1 VPGIYATGDI
11 AYGPKLLITAV
22 AAGQKAAR
30 SIDEY
35 LRGVS
40 IKTKKRGVMH
50 AVAGPKEYSMFGDY
64 DLLWRKEPPAIGA
77 RERKYDVSLVETGYG
92 GG

>member
-50 AVAGPKEYSMFGDY
+50 AVAGQRNTVCS
-64 DLLWRKEPPAIGA
+64 AIMT
-77 RERKYDVSLVETGYG
+77 SSG
-92 GG
+92 GKSPLQ